1 MQVYLLKDLPGKGK
15 KGDIINVNDG
25 YGRNFII
32 KNKIGTMVDN
42 SVLARVQAQKSS
54 EAFHNA
60 EEIKALKEKVA
71 EIEKTVV
78 TIAVSAGVSGK
89 LFGAVTASDIASKL
103 GIDKKNIHLPEP
115 IKAVGS
121 YKIKVK
127 FSHSIEGA
135 FSLVVEA
142 K

>member
-1 MQVYLLKDLPGKGK
+1 MQVYLLKDVPGKGK

-32 KNKIGTMVDN
+32 KNKIGTAVDN
-42 SVLARVQAQKSS
+42 SVLSKVASQKTS
-54 EAFHNA
+54 EAFHT
-60 EEIKALKEKVA
+60 EQEVKAIKEKVA
-71 EIEKTVV
+71 EIEKTTV

-135 FSLVVEA
+135 FNLVVEA